1 MDGSV
6 LLLILV
12 VVAIVF
18 VAFYANGRKSSG
30 QASPRERRARGDETR
45 TRDASRAADA
55 TRIAQDMRGMKTSR
69 VADAVEIL
77 DDLGRITPGYRQYC
91 ELVGTSMRDGG
102 VVAPYSKQE
111 VAYYDVRCYRVE
123 RRDDRDVETLVARE
137 KSVKPLWFTDG
148 SSDERVRVDVAS
160 FGDDMTLVTAMDH
173 VEGPDSDFA
182 RAFAGAPAVS
192 AQRDEDAGRAGR
204 DAGREASPASGRA
217 GFATGMPGGLQ
228 DFLAGV
234 DPRVLEDMRD
244 FARRGGRG
252 SDLAEIGGAL
262 LGAGIGALVN
272 SLGSQPGRPGTP
284 SSQPVNY
291 PTQQPSPNYPTQ
303 RPAQYQGEL
312 RGYRLV
318 EDVVPLGSPVF
329 CLGEL
334 YRMGGE
340 LCMGRSIAAENPSSY
355 FATKPEAE
363 VIKNL
368 QRSGGARA

>member
-18 VAFYANGRKSSG
+18 VAFYVNGRKSSG
-30 QASPRERRARGDETR
+30 QASPRERRGRGDEAR

-111 VAYYDVRCYRVE
+111 VAYYDVRCYRIE
-123 RRDDRDVETLVARE
+123 RRDGRDVETLVARE
-137 KSVKPLWFTDG
+137 KSVRPLWFTDD

-182 RAFAGAPAVS
+182 HAFAGAPAVS
-192 AQRDEDAGRAGR
+192 TRRDEDAGR

-272 SLGSQPGRPGTP
+272 SLGSP
-284 SSQPVNY
+284 STTRRSSPP
-291 PTQQPSPNYPTQ
+291 PTT
-303 RPAQYQGEL
+303 R
-312 RGYRLV
+312 
-318 EDVVPLGSPVF
+318 
-329 CLGEL
+329 
-334 YRMGGE
+334 
-340 LCMGRSIAAENPSSY
+340 
-355 FATKPEAE
+355 
-363 VIKNL
+363 
-368 QRSGGARA
+368 RSGPRSTRASCAATASWRTSCRSAARSSASASSTAWAASCAWAARSRPRTPRRTSRRSLRPRSSRTCSAPAALAHDTLPRTAP